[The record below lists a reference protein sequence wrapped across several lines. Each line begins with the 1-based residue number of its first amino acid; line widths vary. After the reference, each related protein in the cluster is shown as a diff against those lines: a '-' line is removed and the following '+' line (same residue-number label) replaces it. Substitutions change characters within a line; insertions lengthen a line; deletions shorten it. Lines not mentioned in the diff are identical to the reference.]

1 MFEDCPL
8 RVHDGYR
15 VRPEGDIAAEG
26 QEPPAPT
33 AAKAGWR
40 SFLRALSKR
49 FITATGWVMDRI
61 SPGLLAVTLVA
72 LALLAPP
79 PQPALAQATSRT
91 CSGQAGEAPGPA
103 CLAAHQDLGA
113 LPQGPLYWRI
123 YTFADAQ
130 AAERA
135 KSVHGAVV
143 QAFGRVW
150 LFEVGDKGRDL
161 EGGQHLADV
170 GPLPIEAPRGE
181 FSAEYLKST
190 FLPGASAP
198 VHVHAGPEAFYAI
211 SGASCLETPDGVQVA
226 RGAGHSLMV
235 RRGPPM
241 LLMAIGQET
250 RQGFALILHDEGSR
264 PTTLTSDWSPMG
276 LCPED

>member
-1 MFEDCPL
+1 
-8 RVHDGYR
+8 
-15 VRPEGDIAAEG
+15 
-26 QEPPAPT
+26 
-33 AAKAGWR
+33 
-40 SFLRALSKR
+40 
-49 FITATGWVMDRI
+49 MDRI
-61 SPGLLAVTLVA
+61 SPRLLAITLGT
-72 LALLAPP
+72 LASLAPAL
-79 PQPALAQATSRT
+79 QPAQAQATSRI
-91 CSGQAGEAPGPA
+91 CSEQAGEAPGPA

-135 KSVHGAVV
+135 KSVRGAVV
-143 QAFGRVW
+143 QAFARVW
-150 LFEVGDKGRDL
+150 LFEVGEKGRDP

-170 GPLPIEAPRGE
+170 GPLPIEPTTGD

-198 VHVHAGPEAFYAI
+198 VHVHSGPEAFYAI

-250 RQGFALILHDEGSR
+250 RQGFALILHGEGSR
-264 PTTLTSDWSPMG
+264 PTSLTSDWTPKG

>member
-1 MFEDCPL
+1 M
-8 RVHDGYR
+8 
-15 VRPEGDIAAEG
+15 VR
-26 QEPPAPT
+26 T
-33 AAKAGWR
+33 
-40 SFLRALSKR
+40 LS
-49 FITATGWVMDRI
+49 
-61 SPGLLAVTLVA
+61 GLLAVALGT
-72 LALLAPP
+72 LALLTLAPP
-79 PQPALAQATSRT
+79 SAQAQATSRT
-91 CSGQAGEAPGPA
+91 CAGQAGETPGPA

-113 LPQGPLYWRI
+113 LPQGALYWKI

-135 KSVHGAVV
+135 KSSHGAVV

-150 LFEVGDKGRDL
+150 LFEVGDKGQDL
-161 EGGQHLADV
+161 VGGQHLADV
-170 GPLPIEAPRGE
+170 GPLPIEATRGD

-190 FLPGASAP
+190 FPPGATAP
-198 VHVHAGPEAFYAI
+198 VHVHSGPEAFYAI

-250 RQGFALILHDEGSR
+250 RQGFALILHGEGSP
-264 PTTLTSDWSPMG
+264 PTTLTSDWTPKG
-276 LCPED
+276 LCPKS